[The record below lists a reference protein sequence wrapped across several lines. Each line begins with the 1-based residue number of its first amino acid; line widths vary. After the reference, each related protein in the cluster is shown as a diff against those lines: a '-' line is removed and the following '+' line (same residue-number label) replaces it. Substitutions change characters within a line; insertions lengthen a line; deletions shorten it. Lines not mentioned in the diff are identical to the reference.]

1 MGETKEKKTE
11 AKKETASK
19 RTSSKKMPS
28 KKTPSKK
35 ATIIRLVVALLVVV
49 VGGVLFVGA
58 TSGWFSEPKVV
69 LDEEYYGE
77 GANFTELSSGEYEGL
92 INNGRSFVIFV
103 DQNGCTTAERLK
115 GYMTDYMTESGILAY
130 KMMFSEA
137 KESSLHNEIKY
148 YPSVVIVSKGKVVA
162 WLKADSDEDAP
173 MYNSYEDF
181 DKWMKKYLK

>member
-19 RTSSKKMPS
+19 KTPG

-35 ATIIRLVVALLVVV
+35 ATIIKLTVALVVVV
-49 VGGVLFVGA
+49 VGGILFVGA
-58 TSGWFSEPKVV
+58 ASGWFSESKVV
-69 LDEEYYGE
+69 LNEEYYGE
-77 GANFTELSSGEYEGL
+77 GASFMELSSSEYEEL
-92 INNGRSFVIFV
+92 ISDGKSFVIFV

-115 GYMTDYMTESGILAY
+115 GYMTEYMAKSGILAY
-130 KMMFSEA
+130 RMIFSEA
-137 KESSLHNEIKY
+137 KESSLHNEVKY

-173 MYNSYEDF
+173 MYNNYEDF